1 MTSTGPVPATTD
13 VVVCLGPGGVGKT
26 TTAAALGVAEAR
38 RGRHVV
44 VLTIDPARRLLDALG
59 LDGPA
64 DTPRP
69 VDLGGADTPGSLHVA
84 DTPGSLHVAMLDPG
98 ATFDDV
104 IRAHAAS
111 DAQVERILGNRIYRN
126 LTAGL
131 SGVSEYM
138 ASERLRELHADPRF
152 DLVIIDTPP
161 SRHAFDFL
169 DGPGRLARFVDHRI
183 YRSVLAPRRG
193 VLRAVNATAQLVV
206 RTIARVVG
214 ADLVDDAVGFFAA
227 FEGMDTGFRE
237 RASEVEQLLAAP
249 TTAFVL
255 VGAARRAAIG
265 ELRWIADNL
274 ERRGLHASSLVMNRL
289 TLPDPPDADTD
300 PLPPAIA
307 EAWEQLLSRAAAE
320 AAVVDDVGEQL
331 GIDEVHR
338 VAELD
343 RPVSDLPGMVAVAD
357 QLG

>member
-1 MTSTGPVPATTD
+1 MSSGPPLAAGIE

-59 LDGPA
+59 LDGAA
-64 DTPRP
+64 DTARA
-69 VDLGGADTPGSLHVA
+69 VDLTAVDA
-84 DTPGSLHVAMLDPG
+84 EGSLHVAMLDPA

-104 IRAHAAS
+104 IRAHAGS
-111 DAQVERILGNRIYRN
+111 DEQVERILANRIYQN

-227 FEGMDTGFRE
+227 FEGMDTGFRD
-237 RASEVEQLLAAP
+237 RAKEVEQLLASPA
-249 TTAFVL
+249 TAFLL
-255 VGAARRAAIG
+255 VGSARRAAMA
-265 ELRWIADNL
+265 ELGWIAGNL
-274 ERRGLHASSLVMNRL
+274 ERRGLRPSTLVMNRL
-289 TLPDPPDADTD
+289 TLPDLSAIDATGA
-300 PLPPAIA
+300 LP
-307 EAWEQLLSRAAAE
+307 S
-320 AAVVDDVGEQL
+320 VVDDAWRELRVLAEAEARVVAEMVAQL
-331 GIDEVHR
+331 GVGDLR
-338 VAELD
+338 SVAELD
-343 RPVSDLPGMVAVAD
+343 APVADLTGMMLVAD